1 MPIAPVVRTQ
11 ITRGGLPIAPVEIAD
26 EVEQYARAWGRH
38 ATLHFVPTLF
48 FNGRILR
55 GTWVVKMTLRPDDTR
70 MKLWQE
76 QRVSEAPTEDVWL
89 HEPNPDVGKIIPHSG
104 NLREPAY
111 RPFNLTDLGASGV
124 RAFLE
129 AGNMWSGRNEIR
141 SPEEELKYNQEQRR
155 QMVEKARAHAREAGR
170 EIAADQYRSRF
181 DKESQ
186 VGVIADVKDVK
197 DVPSTRAAKKPRTK
211 KE

>member
-1 MPIAPVVRTQ
+1 MSIAPVLHV
-11 ITRGGLPIAPVEIAD
+11 TRGGFPTPPVEIAD
-26 EVEQYARAWGRH
+26 EVELYARAWGRH

-48 FNGRILR
+48 FNHRILR
-55 GTWVVKMTLRPDDTR
+55 GTWVVKMTLRPDDKR

-76 QRVSEAPTEDVWL
+76 QKVNEPLTEDVWL

-111 RPFNLTDLGASGV
+111 RPLNITEMGAGGV

-129 AGNMWSGRNEIR
+129 AGNMWNGRNKIK
-141 SPEEELKYNQEQRR
+141 SPEEELKHNQEMRR
-155 QMVEKARAHAREAGR
+155 QMVEKARTDAREAGGK
-170 EIAADQYRSRF
+170 IAADQYRSRF
-181 DKESQ
+181 DKESW
-186 VGVIADVKDVK
+186 VGVKEDVKDE
-197 DVPSTRAAKKPRTK
+197 PPNRAATKPRTH